1 LDEESDRV
9 ETTNDGDEAPQI
21 SKNAR
26 KKRKRRGIDGQA
38 LSVYKDNSTSNDDV
52 SDPPRVS
59 ADSKEEEDPKNPK
72 PKGNTKKKRTPKDSK
87 FFGIKPSLIEV
98 AEVKEYLDLAQN
110 LFTGVPL
117 EIAIMMPDGQIAK
130 RSTAVSDFKTSVYEM
145 TEAGTIVKNEC
156 TFAYKFAKL
165 NAVTTGGVVGKFED
179 YCENHPVVA
188 SLVTGVFT
196 AYSFSK
202 ELQKLEAMLK
212 ANSRA
217 PAQSPQ
223 GNPESNQNP
232 PINNNNEDIKV
243 SPVES

>member
-1 LDEESDRV
+1 MDEESDKV
-9 ETTNDGDEAPQI
+9 DTTSDGDEAPQI

-26 KKRKRRGIDGQA
+26 KKRKRRGIDGKA
-38 LSVYKDNSTSNDDV
+38 LDIYRDNTTTNDDV
-52 SDPPRVS
+52 SDPPRVN
-59 ADSKEEEDPKNPK
+59 ADTKEEEDPKNPK
-72 PKGNTKKKRTPKDSK
+72 PKGNTKKKRNPKDSK

-117 EIAIMMPDGQIAK
+117 EIAIMMPDGKIAK

-179 YCENHPVVA
+179 YCESHPVVA
-188 SLVTGVFT
+188 SLVTGLFT

-212 ANSRA
+212 ANSRT
-217 PAQSPQ
+217 PVQNPQ
-223 GNPESNQNP
+223 GNPESNPNP
-232 PINNNNEDIKV
+232 PIDNTGENIHV
-243 SPVES
+243 STVET